1 MNTEDIANKIVKEIN
16 IKEILNKV
24 NEWGSEMPEEE
35 KKELFEKGG
44 IL

>member
-1 MNTEDIANKIVKEIN
+1 MNTEEIANKIVKDVN
-16 IKEILNKV
+16 IKDILNKV
-24 NEWGSEMPEEE
+24 NEWGSEMSEDE

>member
-1 MNTEDIANKIVKEIN
+1 MTDEQLAEKICQEIN
-16 IKEILNKV
+16 HQEILNKI
-24 NEWGSEMPEEE
+24 NEWGGFLSEKE